1 MPRGLVAKAG
11 MWSGCCSGPSE
22 NRWAD
27 QEDTEIIFDRYQVQI
42 VDGLTY
48 NGATR
53 LKKRSMLPNAAGIY
67 IWTLQLGHHW
77 THTETSADSIL
88 EAISAPF
95 KHIRE
100 QRFDSGKL
108 GHYRRVQLYDEP
120 AALSPSTMTRLTALV
135 DGGSAELSWSLM
147 CATLLQRPLYVGKA
161 LNFRD
166 RLPSHFGYKSK
177 FSRLLREHGMS
188 VNDCAVVLCPVTIDG
203 LAPDEGD
210 DGDDLTGSAEDVPP
224 LIEDDDDLDA
234 EEYVPPGKVELNNVI
249 QLAESLVIRTS
260 HPLFNE
266 RMD

>member
-1 MPRGLVAKAG
+1 MVDGRQR
-11 MWSGCCSGPSE
+11 CCSGLSE
-22 NRWAD
+22 HRWAD

-48 NGATR
+48 NGATH
-53 LKKRSMLPNAAGIY
+53 LKKRSMLPNAPGIY

-77 THTETSADSIL
+77 THAETSAHSMV

-95 KHIRE
+95 RQVRE
-100 QRFDSGKL
+100 QRIDSGKL

-120 AALSPSTMTRLTALV
+120 ASLSPSTMTRLTALL

-147 CATLLQRPLYVGKA
+147 CATLFQRPLYVGKA

-203 LAPDEGD
+203 LAPDED
-210 DGDDLTGSAEDVPP
+210 DDSDDLTGSVNDVPP
-224 LIEDDDDLDA
+224 LMEDDDDPEA

>member
-1 MPRGLVAKAG
+1 MCHASRSR
-11 MWSGCCSGPSE
+11 WSGCCSDLSE
-22 NRWAD
+22 HRWTD
-27 QEDTEIIFDRYQVQI
+27 QEDAEIIFDWYQVQI

-67 IWTLQLGHHW
+67 IWTLQLGHHL
-77 THTETSADSIL
+77 TRAEMSADL
-88 EAISAPF
+88 MVEAISAPF
-95 KHIRE
+95 KQVRE
-100 QRFDSGKL
+100 NRFDSGKL

-120 AALSPSTMTRLTALV
+120 ASLSPSSMARLAALL

-147 CATLLQRPLYVGKA
+147 CATLFQRPLYVGKA

-166 RLPSHFGYKSK
+166 RLPCHFGYKSK

-203 LAPDEGD
+203 LAADEDDDRDDLTDSVEGVPPLME
-210 DGDDLTGSAEDVPP
+210 DGDDLEP
-224 LIEDDDDLDA
+224 
-234 EEYVPPGKVELNNVI
+234 EEYVPPGKAELNNVI
-249 QLAESLVIRTS
+249 QFAESLVIRTS